1 MIVCVSLGEA
11 DAVRRLGRSDDD
23 FLNAEFASGFDYIV
37 GASDVGLE
45 EF

>member
-11 DAVRRLGRSDDD
+11 DAVRCLGGGDDD
-23 FLNAEFASGFDYIV
+23 FLDAELTCCFDDVV

-45 EF
+45 AL